1 MKVTRTLLE
10 SIIRRTLME
19 MPLPRGDASYDPNLD
34 DDDDAY
40 WEEKESH
47 YKAAYEIVKTLFGP
61 KRFDLV
67 LTRAGG
73 KVLQSIMV
81 RSMTGK
87 ESVYFPK
94 MVDNM
99 QKVIT
104 SSGFHNRMIGA
115 ANSQI
120 DSIVAEN
127 PGLAAG
133 AEVAKRSVGYLIK
146 AIFSLNIA
154 EESFFALLYRF
165 YPPTDTDFAID
176 VEERADIY
184 GRDAIDLLRLSPSEG
199 TITFGTQ
206 DLDFISSDAG
216 MKGLARKVFD
226 QVTKFY
232 RYHDEYD
239 DKMYGAY
246 DLSFAVGFGDDDYLN
261 FNTGWRDPGLEL

>member
-1 MKVTRTLLE
+1 
-10 SIIRRTLME
+10 ME
-19 MPLPRGDASYDPNLD
+19 TPLPRGDASYVAMD
-34 DDDDAY
+34 DS
-40 WEEKESH
+40 EESQ
-47 YKAAYEIVKTLFGP
+47 YKAAYGIVKTLFGP
-61 KRFDLV
+61 KRFDV
-67 LTRAGG
+67 LLSRVGG

-104 SSGFHNRMIGA
+104 SGGFHARMIGT
-115 ANSQI
+115 ANAQI

-146 AIFSLNIA
+146 AIFSMNIA

-165 YPPTDTDFAID
+165 YPPTDTDFPID
-176 VEERADIY
+176 IADVADDY
-184 GRDAIDLLRLSPSEG
+184 GRNAIDLLRLSPSEG
-199 TITFGTQ
+199 TVTFGTQ
-206 DLDFISSDAG
+206 DLDFISSEAG

-239 DKMYGAY
+239 DKMYEAY

-261 FNTGWRDPGLEL
+261 FDTNWRDPGLEL